1 MGNRVRAFS
10 TFARIGGV
18 AVIALEWDISL
29 NAYSAADEFKLTLP
43 LKETIKSVSDLQA
56 LSQKTI
62 PLEVQILGGFTSSPG
77 KMEGL
82 PILFAGPLDC
92 VDADFTQS
100 TYEVTGRSWAYQLL
114 AEKTTLVFQNMTT
127 DAIAKATA
135 AKHGLAYDNGGKPS
149 SNIAGK
155 IYDQAQAKSSR
166 KITEW
171 DLLTD
176 LARAEDREVYV
187 IGKTLFYVPS
197 VAEEDPA
204 KGPEAQWIFR
214 WEPDSGLAANEF
226 ALDDLKVAHY
236 AQFSHDI
243 KVVVINHDP
252 NTGHISSLNY
262 GASDYAA
269 AIAKKR
275 RGGASTSHTPHR
287 RKPSRQVSSLSAPAI
302 GTKEIYPVSVHGKT
316 PQQVQDIAYSKYK
329 EITRHE
335 LVATVELDGTPAF
348 GIRDVAAIQG
358 TGTIADTRYRFK
370 KLALACKQ
378 AGKGHG
384 LSTTATLANHVPQPV
399 GEGI

>member
-1 MGNRVRAFS
+1 MGNRVRTFS

-29 NAYSAADEFKLTLP
+29 NAYSAADEFKLTIP
-43 LKETIKSVSDLQA
+43 LKETIIAVGDLQA

-77 KMEGL
+77 KLEGL

-100 TYEVTGRSWAYQLL
+100 TYELTGRSWAYQLL

-149 SNIAGK
+149 GNIAGK

-176 LARAEDREVYV
+176 LARSEDREVYV

-204 KGPEAQWIFR
+204 KGPDAQWIFR
-214 WEPDSGLAANEF
+214 WAPDSGLAVNEF

-252 NTGHISSLNY
+252 STGHISSLNY

-275 RGGASTSHTPHR
+275 RGGAGASHTPRR
-287 RKPSRQVSSLSAPAI
+287 RKPSRQV
-302 GTKEIYPVSVHGKT
+302 GTKEIYSVSVHGKT
-316 PQQVQDIAYSKYK
+316 QQQVQDIAYSKYK

-348 GIRDVAAIQG
+348 GIRDVATIQG

-378 AGKGHG
+378 TGKGHG
-384 LSTTATLANHVPQPV
+384 LSTTATLANHVPQSG